1 MTKRASG
8 KFERRKQ
15 DSYATPYEAVV
26 PLLPHLLEP
35 TEFDEPCCGNGDLAG
50 HLERWGHQCSARSD
64 IETGTDALTLKDCG
78 GDMFITNPPWP
89 HPGKG
94 GEPTLSIALHLSS
107 IAPTWLLLSS
117 DFAHNVYFAKL
128 ADRCVKIV
136 SIGRVSWMGN
146 NVKGF
151 DNAAWYL
158 FDEYHVG
165 VTEFVGRT
173 ATPSKAPE

>member
-8 KFERRKQ
+8 KFERRPR
-15 DSYATPYEAVV
+15 DSYDTPYEAVL
-26 PLLPHLLEP
+26 PLLAHLPEG
-35 TEFDEPCCGNGDLAG
+35 TRFDEPCCGNYHLASHLGSHGHKIREGGDIG
-50 HLERWGHQCSARSD
+50 QGPEYDC
-64 IETGTDALTLKDCG
+64 LKLSRCH

-94 GEPTLSIALHLSS
+94 GEPTLSIALHLSG

-128 ADRCVKIV
+128 AERCVKIV
-136 SIGRVSWMGN
+136 SVGRVSWMGN
-146 NVKGF
+146 GVKGF

-158 FDEYHVG
+158 FDKKH
-165 VTEFVGRT
+165 TS
-173 ATPSKAPE
+173 ATVFICRGA

>member
-8 KFERRKQ
+8 KFKRRPR

-26 PLLPHLLEP
+26 PLLAHLP
-35 TEFDEPCCGNGDLAG
+35 YDTWFDEPCCGKGDLVMHLLTGG
-50 HLERWGHQCSARSD
+50 HWVRWAHD
-64 IETGTDALTLKDCG
+64 IDDGYDALDLVDCK

-128 ADRCVKIV
+128 AERCVKIV
-136 SIGRVSWMGN
+136 SVGRVSWMGN
-146 NVKGF
+146 GVKGF
-151 DNAAWYL
+151 DNAAWYM
-158 FDEYHVG
+158 FDKNHTG
-165 VTEFVGRT
+165 VTAFIGR
-173 ATPSKAPE
+173 AA